1 LLVFGLIGLRTG
13 GLDRT
18 VASIAVLAAVL
29 LAVLYVGRLTV
40 LDPEANVIKAT
51 ALISGLVVNPAFFLL
66 FARSLMETTPAG
78 ARAPA

>member
-1 LLVFGLIGLRTG
+1 MIGLRTG

-18 VASIAVLAAVL
+18 VAGLAVLAAVLL

-40 LDPEANVIKAT
+40 LDPEANVIKGT
-51 ALISGLVVNPAFFLL
+51 ALISGLIVNPAFFVL
-66 FARSLMETTPAG
+66 FARSLLQGTPAG